1 MKKNF
6 EAEESENL
14 IKMGCK
20 RHLTWC
26 TYTGRRFFLLTQT
39 NKPSSSLII
48 TCYTFDIHEAYQH
61 TPDLALSSLYW
72 AATSLNFIPPLIFSK
87 ASRHLDCFSHSI
99 CRTWKRK
106 KNNHYSKFNNQRTG
120 IRKPGEK
127 FGQKSSCP

>member
-1 MKKNF
+1 
-6 EAEESENL
+6 
-14 IKMGCK
+14 MGCK

-99 CRTWKRK
+99 CRTWNK
-106 KNNHYSKFNNQRTG
+106 KITTTANSIISVPASQSLAKNLV
-120 IRKPGEK
+120 
-127 FGQKSSCP
+127 KSHHAHKASSLNDLPEFVKV

>member
-1 MKKNF
+1 
-6 EAEESENL
+6 
-14 IKMGCK
+14 MGCK

-99 CRTWKRK
+99 CRTWNK
-106 KNNHYSKFNNQRTG
+106 KTTTTANSIISVPASQSLAKNLV
-120 IRKPGEK
+120 
-127 FGQKSSCP
+127 KSHHAHKALSLNDLPEFVKV